1 MIKLKKILLL
11 LPLLFSCGKKYNNDF
26 IDIKINELIFIDY
39 NNFSYKIIELGIL
52 TVEKGF
58 VINDI
63 YIDLETKQEIIT
75 PVKSSMNI
83 YYNFEINN

>member
-1 MIKLKKILLL
+1 M
-11 LPLLFSCGKKYNNDF
+11 LFSCEKNFNNEF
-26 IDIKINELIFIDY
+26 INIKINELIFIDY
-39 NNFSYKIIELGIL
+39 NNFSYKIIKLGIL

-63 YIDLETKQEIIT
+63 YINLETKQEIIT

-83 YYNFEINN
+83 YYNFENNN